1 MSHKAR
7 TRFSDPLILS
17 IFAAL
22 LTVAP
27 AGYVFYHLPI
37 EGQRSLFGVGYVL
50 IVMLYPGLYRNFRKR
65 NSGRRHPPVD
75 VVDQR

>member
-7 TRFSDPLILS
+7 TRFSDPLILGT
-17 IFAAL
+17 FAAL
-22 LTVAP
+22 LTVVP

-37 EGQRSLFGVGYVL
+37 ESQRFLFGVGYVS

-75 VVDQR
+75 VVDR